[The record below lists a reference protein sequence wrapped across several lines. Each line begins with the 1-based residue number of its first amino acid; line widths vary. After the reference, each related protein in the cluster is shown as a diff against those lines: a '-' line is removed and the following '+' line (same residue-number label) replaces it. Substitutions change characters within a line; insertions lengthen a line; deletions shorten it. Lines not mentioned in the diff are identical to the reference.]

1 MLSTP
6 IGHLGDF
13 SFRGLEVLRQ
23 VAVVAAE
30 DTRRTRRLLGHYEV
44 SPALVSLHAHSRP
57 EQVERLLDRVEA
69 GDDVAYVTDAGTPGV
84 SDPGASIAERAHA
97 RGLPVVP
104 IPGPAAVLAALAAAG
119 FPADRFL
126 FLGFL
131 PKKGTARAALLE
143 RIAAEPWT
151 CICYEAPGRTV
162 ALLRDLAARC
172 GADRPAAVAR
182 ELTKLHEEVRRG
194 TVGELLQ
201 YYEAHAPRGEVTV
214 VVSGAVALGPRRDR
228 AGGASEV
235 SCAVRGAPGAGA
247 TASVGAPEPS
257 PRPDAGELIAAMRE
271 AGVAPSAIAKEL
283 SRRLGLSRRAAYHL
297 LTR

>member
-44 SPALVSLHAHSRP
+44 SPPLVSLHAHSRP
-57 EQVERLLDRVEA
+57 EQVEQLLDRVAA

-84 SDPGASIAERAHA
+84 SDPGASLAERAHA
-97 RGLPVVP
+97 RGLVVVP
-104 IPGPAAVLAALAAAG
+104 IPGPAAVLAAVAAAG
-119 FPADRFL
+119 FSADRFL

-131 PKKGTARAALLE
+131 PRKGGARAALLE
-143 RIAAEPWT
+143 RLAAEPWT
-151 CICYEAPGRTV
+151 TICYEAPGRTV

-194 TVGELLQ
+194 TVGELIQ
-201 YYEAHAPRGEVTV
+201 YYEAHPPRGEVTV
-214 VVSGAVALGPRRDR
+214 VVGGAPAAAVAPAAPERPD
-228 AGGASEV
+228 
-235 SCAVRGAPGAGA
+235 PGA
-247 TASVGAPEPS
+247 
-257 PRPDAGELIAAMRE
+257 LIAELRA
-271 AGVAPSAIAKEL
+271 AGAAPSAIAKEL
-283 SRRLGLSRRAAYHL
+283 SRRLDLSRRDAYRL
-297 LTR
+297 LTG